1 MRDDD
6 EDDEEEE
13 DYDNDDR
20 SPPPPPRHRRRRRKG
35 WWRLARQPKEEVFVT
50 AHVTCNGEA
59 LHGIPVA
66 TGAAPV
72 YDAEPGCLRWGE
84 EELLPFPG
92 VKYRD
97 LSIDARLVLCVWGGA
112 ARSEAERD
120 VPLAVAAL
128 DLFTDLG
135 VLRVGKQKLR
145 LHWTT
150 MGAGAGLA
158 AEPGAAE
165 GVEAGEDF
173 GLRLEKAREAYVFNR
188 MAPVDW
194 LDRVT
199 LPYTGRILAAEL
211 AAATRRRARRGRRK
225 GGVRGQRRRGGKD
238 QQDGGD
244 AATDGDEQEE
254 GEDEEEEE
262 EEKADCGYLVVNLPM
277 FQHPV
282 LYEEKACPTVGGI
295 PPLGGG
301 AAAALSS
308 LTAAAA
314 AGTGGTPASSP
325 RSALMGPGLGGFG
338 EDEQGGATSL
348 KMLNNLPGWEL
359 SLIHDCEAEASNP
372 VESKYVLASRMLWI
386 INSAPTNQSHTSTPP
401 THTPH
406 RYRKLAHDKI
416 RGALNPNLKPNKEE
430 RERIEAL
437 LGSPSD
443 QLRMEE
449 KDLLWAFRHS
459 LTDNRK
465 ALTKFLLSVDWSVEQ
480 EAQQVPALL
489 EQWRSKAGVDISDA
503 LKLLGRCVPCLRLLG
518 SYRCW
523 TYHDRFPPPSTP
535 TPRHREKAFQ
545 HEMVR
550 AFAVDALGR
559 ASDEELVTY
568 LLQLVQALRYEAAGG
583 GAPGGEPPLDM
594 TMSDSGRAAGGG
606 PGAEAVGA
614 LARFLI
620 ERACQSLELANFLY
634 WYLRVELEDA
644 GAGAVFQ
651 AAFDA
656 FGRALRE
663 RRPDLLDLLCKQDA
677 FFGRVA
683 GAQRRARDEKG
694 RKDGKEEKLRLLLAE
709 TAALPPG
716 TPSVPM
722 PLDPQICVSGVVPHS
737 AFMFR
742 SALYPA
748 VIQFRL
754 YRPPADGEGD
764 GDGGPGS
771 SSSDAGSRS
780 ISASVISTAASFVL
794 APRAGQGGFGLD
806 GSGGGSGSGSGTY
819 KVIFK
824 NGDDLRQDQL
834 VIQMVSLMDHLLK
847 RVNLDLKLTPYR
859 ILATGP
865 RDGMIEFVGRSSPI
879 SEVLAKYGTI
889 HDYFRAHHPDAAAPF
904 GIQPDVIS
912 TFVKSCAGYCVI
924 TYLLGALHVGLNCM
938 RMS

>member
-1 MRDDD
+1 
-6 EDDEEEE
+6 
-13 DYDNDDR
+13 
-20 SPPPPPRHRRRRRKG
+20 
-35 WWRLARQPKEEVFVT
+35 
-50 AHVTCNGEA
+50 
-59 LHGIPVA
+59 
-66 TGAAPV
+66 
-72 YDAEPGCLRWGE
+72 
-84 EELLPFPG
+84 
-92 VKYRD
+92 
-97 LSIDARLVLCVWGGA
+97 
-112 ARSEAERD
+112 
-120 VPLAVAAL
+120 
-128 DLFTDLG
+128 
-135 VLRVGKQKLR
+135 
-145 LHWTT
+145 
-150 MGAGAGLA
+150 
-158 AEPGAAE
+158 
-165 GVEAGEDF
+165 
-173 GLRLEKAREAYVFNR
+173 
-188 MAPVDW
+188 
-194 LDRVT
+194 
-199 LPYTGRILAAEL
+199 
-211 AAATRRRARRGRRK
+211 
-225 GGVRGQRRRGGKD
+225 
-238 QQDGGD
+238 
-244 AATDGDEQEE
+244 
-254 GEDEEEEE
+254 
-262 EEKADCGYLVVNLPM
+262 
-277 FQHPV
+277 
-282 LYEEKACPTVGGI
+282 
-295 PPLGGG
+295 
-301 AAAALSS
+301 
-308 LTAAAA
+308 
-314 AGTGGTPASSP
+314 
-325 RSALMGPGLGGFG
+325 
-338 EDEQGGATSL
+338 
-348 KMLNNLPGWEL
+348 
-359 SLIHDCEAEASNP
+359 
-372 VESKYVLASRMLWI
+372 
-386 INSAPTNQSHTSTPP
+386 
-401 THTPH
+401 
-406 RYRKLAHDKI
+406 
-416 RGALNPNLKPNKEE
+416 
-430 RERIEAL
+430 
-437 LGSPSD
+437 
-443 QLRMEE
+443 
-449 KDLLWAFRHS
+449 
-459 LTDNRK
+459 
-465 ALTKFLLSVDWSVEQ
+465 
-480 EAQQVPALL
+480 
-489 EQWRSKAGVDISDA
+489 
-503 LKLLGRCVPCLRLLG
+503 
-518 SYRCW
+518 
-523 TYHDRFPPPSTP
+523 
-535 TPRHREKAFQ
+535 
-545 HEMVR
+545 MVR

-583 GAPGGEPPLDM
+583 GAPGGEPPLSDL
-594 TMSDSGRAAGGG
+594 TMSDGSGGAAGGG

-754 YRPPADGEGD
+754 YCPPADGEGD
-764 GDGGPGS
+764 GAGGPGS

-780 ISASVISTAASFVL
+780 ISASVVSTAASFVL
-794 APRAGQGGFGLD
+794 APRAMD
-806 GSGGGSGSGSGTY
+806 GSGGGLGSGSGSGTY

-889 HDYFRAHHPDAAAPF
+889 HDYFRAHHPDATAPF

-924 TYLLGALHVGLNCM
+924 TYLLGALRVCVLDM
-938 RMS
+938 RIISAGTLES